1 MDMEGWAELARL
13 AREAKAELEKSEPG
27 ALADISTCDDVVVV
41 AEAMLAGGR
50 WTSDP
55 EVLAEWLDAAKTV
68 AVEVRNGHDP
78 EEWTYLPLGGVD
90 EARTILRSWLTTT
103 PKRLRREVQVECGAA
118 GVEADTACVTV
129 RERWAQ
135 VVDTAEAHGAA
146 EAPEP
151 GG

>member
-13 AREAKAELEKSEPG
+13 AREAKAELEETEPR
-27 ALADISTCDDVVVV
+27 ARADIDACDDIMVV

-50 WTSDP
+50 WTTDP
-55 EVLAEWLDAAKTV
+55 EVLGEWLDAAKTV

-90 EARTILRSWLTTT
+90 EGQKILRDWLTNV
-103 PKRLRREVQVECGAA
+103 PKRLRREAQVEYGAE
-118 GVEADTACVTV
+118 GMEGDTACVTL
-129 RERWAQ
+129 RERWDQ
-135 VVDTAEAHGAA
+135 VADTAEAHGAA